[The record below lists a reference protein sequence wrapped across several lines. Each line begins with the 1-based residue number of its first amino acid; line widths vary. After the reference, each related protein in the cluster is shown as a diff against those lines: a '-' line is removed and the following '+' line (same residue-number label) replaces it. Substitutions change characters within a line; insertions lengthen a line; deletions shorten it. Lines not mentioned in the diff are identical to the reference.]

1 MKKRVLIVDNEP
13 HIREVTQLALELVAG
28 WQVLTAGSGQ
38 EAIATATVEHPDA
51 ILLDVMMP
59 DMDGLTTFGKL
70 QEDPATKP
78 IPVILL
84 TAQIQQSDR
93 TTTNPWGFAMPSPSP
108 STRSTWPRKLPP
120 PSAGTQWP
128 KPSA

>member
-38 EAIATATVEHPDA
+38 EAIATATLEHPDA
-51 ILLDVMMP
+51 ILMDVMMP

-70 QEDPATKP
+70 QADPITKP

-84 TAQIQQSDR
+84 TAQIQPVDRHHYQSLGIRHAIAKPFDPIKLAQEIA
-93 TTTNPWGFAMPSPSP
+93 TTLGWEAVV
-108 STRSTWPRKLPP
+108 
-120 PSAGTQWP
+120 
-128 KPSA
+128 